1 MSFSLLRRWARNAPE
16 GGIHVTPVDI
26 LVPLAWV
33 WLFHTAYAIV
43 ALADSVGRVNHVA
56 ILPYY
61 QDSETIDFFNLKI
74 QCLI

>member
-1 MSFSLLRRWARNAPE
+1 MSFSLLRGWARNAPE

-33 WLFHTAYAIV
+33 RLFHTAHAIV

-56 ILPYY
+56 IFPHY
-61 QDSETIDFFNLKI
+61 QDSETVDFFDLKI
-74 QCLI
+74 EFLI